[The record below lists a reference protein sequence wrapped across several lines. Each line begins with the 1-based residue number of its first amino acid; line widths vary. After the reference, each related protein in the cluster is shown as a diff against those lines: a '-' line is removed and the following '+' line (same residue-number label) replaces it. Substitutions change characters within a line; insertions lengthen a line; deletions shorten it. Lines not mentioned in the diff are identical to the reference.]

1 MQVENQTVGKSVYAM
16 NQLDMGA
23 WKDTRL
29 LIDKWFLSFDWMKR
43 YIPQA
48 LYGRAFLTK
57 HKDLTLDC
65 NLDLKY
71 QERAEGDHEKVDVD
85 GSEGGKGLFS
95 WFGGQKVEARPQT
108 PPTVLQWQSKEYHGS
123 GITIGLLHVVDVLN
137 IELSLMFGRMW
148 GRRVESILGALLPLL
163 GGFHKPWCLLAF
175 IQVKLEVQ
183 L

>member
-95 WFGGQKVEARPQT
+95 W
-108 PPTVLQWQSKEYHGS
+108 
-123 GITIGLLHVVDVLN
+123 
-137 IELSLMFGRMW
+137 LSLDLRPANDSHLDRSRYFKSQNVGQ
-148 GRRVESILGALLPLL
+148 IDPT
-163 GGFHKPWCLLAF
+163 
-175 IQVKLEVQ
+175 
-183 L
+183 